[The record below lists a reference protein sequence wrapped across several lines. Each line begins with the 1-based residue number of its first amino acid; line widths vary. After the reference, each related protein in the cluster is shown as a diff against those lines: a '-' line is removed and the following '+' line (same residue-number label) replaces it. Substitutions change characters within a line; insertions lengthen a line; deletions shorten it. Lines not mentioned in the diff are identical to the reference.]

1 MDYRQ
6 YHLNKKERFIYTLE
20 GILIFGTLGYLFF
33 EEASFSVILCLA
45 ILPYLKRK
53 EREQMLKRKEIL
65 AAEFVQGAEA
75 FSNALEAGYSKENA
89 VREAVRDLKEFNTR
103 DSLMLPELL
112 YMQKQLSMNQPIE
125 ELFLELGLR
134 SGIEDI
140 ETFAEIFAAAG
151 KKGGNLIQIIK
162 QTVEVIKEK
171 QTLLKEI
178 QVQTAAKRLEFHIMC
193 MIVPGM
199 IVYLKL
205 FSPGFL
211 DILYHNLLG
220 QLFMGLTLLGYFGAV
235 SLGERM
241 TEVEI

>member
-1 MDYRQ
+1 M
-6 YHLNKKERFIYTLE
+6 YTAE
-20 GILIFGTLGYLFF
+20 GILLFGVLGYLFF
-33 EEASFSVILCLA
+33 KEVLFSAILCFGVV
-45 ILPYLKRK
+45 PYLKRK
-53 EREQMLKRKEIL
+53 EREQMLKRREKL
-65 AAEFVQGAEA
+65 AEEFVQGVEA
-75 FSNALEAGYSKENA
+75 FSNALAAGYSKENA
-89 VREAVRDLKEFNTR
+89 VRESIRDLKELNEK
-103 DSLMLPELL
+103 DSFMLTELL
-112 YMQKQLSMNQPIE
+112 HMRKQLSINQPIE
-125 ELFLELGLR
+125 ELFLELGYR

-151 KKGGNLIQIIK
+151 KKGGNLIQIIR

-193 MIVPGM
+193 LIVPGM
-199 IVYLKL
+199 IAYLNL

-220 QLFMGLTLLGYFGAV
+220 RLFMGLTLLGYLGAV
-235 SLGERM
+235 CLGERM